1 MERGNIFSQVPAE
14 LPEER
19 FEEIVM
25 AGVVRVERII
35 SDGHSS
41 PNGFWYDQ
49 EKNEWVILLR
59 GSAELSFEES
69 EETIILKPG
78 DWVSIPAHRK
88 HRVKR
93 TDPNEKTIWLAVH
106 Y

>member
-14 LPEER
+14 LLEER
-19 FEEIVM
+19 FDEIVV
-25 AGVVRVERII
+25 AGAVKVERII

-41 PNGFWYDQ
+41 PNGLWYDQ